1 MIRALALLLT
11 CQLAGEILTR
21 ALGLAVPG
29 PVIGLAL
36 LAVLAVVHARIA
48 GAEISAIEKTNLGVT
63 ASALLGSLG
72 LLFVPAGVGIVQQ
85 LPLIGAYALPIF
97 VALLVSTVLTL
108 IVTVYV
114 FVFVKRAITRDA
126 PPADGGLMTNPF
138 SIWVYLS
145 ATPLLWL
152 AVTLV
157 AWIAADAIAR
167 ACGRHPLVNPVLIA
181 IAMVGGVLVA
191 TGTPYQTYFEGA
203 QFVHFLLGP
212 ATVAIAVPMV
222 RHLTLV
228 RANIVPMIVAL
239 LAGAVTAVVSV
250 VAVAAAFGVP
260 REILVSLAPKS
271 VTAGI
276 AMAITESMG
285 GRPALTAV
293 LVIATGVMG
302 AVIVTP
308 LMNALKI
315 TDYAARGFAVGLTSH
330 GIGTARAFAVDEIA
344 GTFAGIAMG
353 LNGVAT
359 SLVVPLLLRWL

>member
-1 MIRALALLLT
+1 LT
-11 CQLAGEILTR
+11 
-21 ALGLAVPG
+21 
-29 PVIGLAL
+29 
-36 LAVLAVVHARIA
+36 
-48 GAEISAIEKTNLGVT
+48 
-63 ASALLGSLG
+63 
-72 LLFVPAGVGIVQQ
+72 
-85 LPLIGAYALPIF
+85 
-97 VALLVSTVLTL
+97 LVSW
-108 IVTVYV
+108 IV
-114 FVFVKRAITRDA
+114 
-126 PPADGGLMTNPF
+126 
-138 SIWVYLS
+138 
-145 ATPLLWL
+145 
-152 AVTLV
+152 
-157 AWIAADAIAR
+157 ADAIAR

-181 IAMVGGVLVA
+181 IAAMGAVLMA
-191 TGTPYQTYFEGA
+191 TGTPYETYFQGA

-212 ATVAIAVPMV
+212 ATVAIAVPLV
-222 RHLTLV
+222 RHRTLV
-228 RANIVPMIVAL
+228 LANILPMAAAL

-250 VAVAAAFGVP
+250 VVVAAAFGVP

-276 AMAITESMG
+276 AMAISENLG

-315 TDYAARGFAVGLTSH
+315 RDYAARGFAVGLTSH

-359 SLVVPLLLRWL
+359 SLVVPLLLQWV

>member
-1 MIRALALLLT
+1 
-11 CQLAGEILTR
+11 
-21 ALGLAVPG
+21 
-29 PVIGLAL
+29 
-36 LAVLAVVHARIA
+36 
-48 GAEISAIEKTNLGVT
+48 
-63 ASALLGSLG
+63 
-72 LLFVPAGVGIVQQ
+72 
-85 LPLIGAYALPIF
+85 
-97 VALLVSTVLTL
+97 
-108 IVTVYV
+108 
-114 FVFVKRAITRDA
+114 
-126 PPADGGLMTNPF
+126 MTNPF

-152 AVTLV
+152 ALTLV
-157 AWIAADAIAR
+157 SWIVADAIAR

-181 IAMVGGVLVA
+181 IAAMGAVLIA
-191 TGTPYQTYFEGA
+191 TGTPYETYFQGA

-212 ATVAIAVPMV
+212 ATVAIAVPLV
-222 RHLTLV
+222 RHRTLV
-228 RANIVPMIVAL
+228 LANILPMAAAL

-250 VAVAAAFGVP
+250 VGVAAAFGVP

-276 AMAITESMG
+276 AMAISENLG

-293 LVIATGVMG
+293 LVITTGVMG

-315 TDYAARGFAVGLTSH
+315 RDYAARGFAVGLTSH

-359 SLVVPLLLRWL
+359 SLVVPILLQWL

>member
-1 MIRALALLLT
+1 
-11 CQLAGEILTR
+11 
-21 ALGLAVPG
+21 
-29 PVIGLAL
+29 
-36 LAVLAVVHARIA
+36 
-48 GAEISAIEKTNLGVT
+48 
-63 ASALLGSLG
+63 
-72 LLFVPAGVGIVQQ
+72 
-85 LPLIGAYALPIF
+85 
-97 VALLVSTVLTL
+97 
-108 IVTVYV
+108 
-114 FVFVKRAITRDA
+114 
-126 PPADGGLMTNPF
+126 MTNPF

-152 AVTLV
+152 ALTLV
-157 AWIAADAIAR
+157 SWIVADAIAR

-181 IAMVGGVLVA
+181 IAAMGAVLIA
-191 TGTPYQTYFEGA
+191 TGTPYETYFQGA

-212 ATVAIAVPMV
+212 ATVAIAVPLV
-222 RHLTLV
+222 RHRTLV
-228 RANIVPMIVAL
+228 LANILPMAAAL

-250 VAVAAAFGVP
+250 VGVAAAFGVP

-276 AMAITESMG
+276 AMAISENLG

-308 LMNALKI
+308 LMNALNI
-315 TDYAARGFAVGLTSH
+315 RDYAARGFAVGLTSH

-359 SLVVPLLLRWL
+359 SLVVPLLLQWL